1 MPTPTPRYGIKTIA
15 EQSVVAWFNENAD
28 MLPGV
33 TIVAGQTSE
42 VRSLPTAILYAESAE
57 SHPDFMAQ
65 PNGNFNIS
73 FKVYVYS
80 SADDAATQE
89 EAFALHRERVEN
101 VQAIMQDESGLMN
114 SWSEGQLYHAY
125 LQSDEEGVD
134 GRRFGNV
141 LTYQLTA
148 VYPPA

>member
-15 EQSVVAWFNENAD
+15 EQSVFAWFNANAS
-28 MLPGV
+28 MIPGV
-33 TIVAGQTSE
+33 TIVPGQTSE
-42 VRSLPTAILYAESAE
+42 VRALPTAILYAESAD

-65 PNGNFNIS
+65 PLGNFNIS
-73 FKVYVYS
+73 FKIYVYS
-80 SADDAATQE
+80 SADDAATQQ
-89 EAFALHRERVEN
+89 EAFELHRGRVEN
-101 VQAIMQDESGLMN
+101 VQAIMQDIDGLKS
-114 SWSEGQLYHAY
+114 SWTEGELYHGF